1 MSLLE
6 DLFYFYFIKGIYILI
21 YQNIHLFMGI
31 INQLLLKF

>member
-6 DLFYFYFIKGIYILI
+6 DLYILI

-31 INQLLLKF
+31 TNQLLLKF